1 MILSH
6 PGQYISADRPPIT
19 RSDFAFPIRG
29 MLLTCENRS
38 SAKSRDPPSKERQPR
53 THTRAL
59 TRGSQTITS
68 RAWPKASHTSDASCR
83 HSFEQC
89 KWPVQLL
96 TVEEFRHAPTDAKR
110 LAGVISLAAVIG
122 GPHPHPERKLVEV
135 TQGRNTFR
143 QPPARQKAPA
153 PARPDRRRACRHC
166 PSGKSDFPVWPRQRN
181 IPVFECPKSVFGN
194 HHPVLHDEAH
204 LSAFQSR
211 KRTARVQFR
220 SGLHRTGTLPS
231 GPARR
236 A

>member
-1 MILSH
+1 
-6 PGQYISADRPPIT
+6 
-19 RSDFAFPIRG
+19 

-135 TQGRNTFR
+135 TQGRNTF
-143 QPPARQKAPA
+143 QQAPARQKAPA
-153 PARPDRRRACRHC
+153 QTGEAGPAPGMSALPGRANQIFLSSRA
-166 PSGKSDFPVWPRQRN
+166 REN
-181 IPVFECPKSVFGN
+181 IPVFECPKSVLEIAIPF
-194 HHPVLHDEAH
+194 
-204 LSAFQSR
+204 SR
-211 KRTARVQFR
+211 GAPFIRFSIKKANRPCTIQIRLA
-220 SGLHRTGTLPS
+220 
-231 GPARR
+231 
-236 A
+236 